1 MLNEAIFKTAKL
13 CVVGNINRDFKT
25 APLRAG
31 AHLFEDGET
40 SVAAIRETIGGGGAN
55 SAAAAASL
63 GAEASFIGQVGVDA
77 AGERLEQAMTR
88 AGVRCHLYR
97 NPATPTGATLN
108 LVYDNGRRH
117 FLSCHPNN
125 AALSFEHLDL
135 HPLRQ
140 ANHLLRADLWF
151 SEAMLFGGN
160 EKLFQ
165 QARALGLA
173 ISVDLNWDPRW
184 GRAARTEIQRRKQ
197 AARKLLPLVCLAH
210 GNVRELNEFAEAGD
224 LETSL
229 GRLGAWGV
237 QAVVVHMGKQGAG
250 YYTKGKLVVAKPAPI
265 KRPLMATGT
274 GDILSVCLMLMHHRG
289 DVPIQAKL
297 RLANAI
303 VAQFID
309 GRRQLIPSLAS

>member
-40 SVAAIRETIGGGGAN
+40 SVAAIHETIGGGGAN

-63 GAEASFIGQVGVDA
+63 GAEASFVGQVGVDA
-77 AGERLEQAMTR
+77 VGERLEQTMTR

-97 NPATPTGATLN
+97 NSATPTGATLN

-135 HPLRQ
+135 HALRQ

-151 SEAMLFGGN
+151 SETMLFGGN

-184 GRAARTEIQRRKQ
+184 GHASRTETHRRKK
-197 AARKLLPLVCLAH
+197 AVRKLLPLVCLAH
-210 GNVRELNEFAEAGD
+210 GNIRELNEFAEAGD

-229 GRLGAWGV
+229 ERLGAWGA
-237 QAVVVHMGKQGAG
+237 QAVVVHMGK
-250 YYTKGKLVVAKPAPI
+250 LVVEKPAPI

-274 GDILSVCLMLMHHRG
+274 GDVLSVCLMLMHHRG
-289 DVPIQAKL
+289 DVPIQEKL

-303 VAQFID
+303 VAQFIE
-309 GRRQLIPSLAS
+309 GKRQLIPSLAD